1 MKAISGFRLSCIT
14 VAVMVSGIAAIVIS
28 SMPLSAQNTA
38 SPSATSPGQVTFS
51 KDVAPILQRSCQNC
65 HRPGA
70 IAPMSLLTYQDAR
83 PWVRSIKAK
92 VAQREMPPYY
102 IDRNIGIQKFKDDPS
117 LSDAEVATIVKW
129 ADSGAAQG
137 NPADM
142 PAARKF
148 DDVDKWHLGTPD
160 LVVLS
165 PEHVVPAAG
174 ADVWLDQYSDSG
186 LTEDRYI
193 KAVEVKP
200 ASAASMK
207 VLHHAHQY
215 MVPASA
221 DVEDPFVSINGDESL
236 NEYSLGKNADL
247 FPEKSGRLIKAGSK
261 IRFNVH
267 YHSNGEQITSQAA
280 VAMVFYPK
288 GYVPKHVVHTD
299 GIGTTSMQ
307 NLDIP
312 GNASDVRADG
322 YKHFDTAVKIT
333 AFQPHMHNRGK
344 RECLEALYP
353 DGRTETLNC
362 ANFNFGWGIVYNYED
377 NVAPVLPAG
386 SFLHVINWHDNS
398 SANRGNPEPR
408 NWVGSGNRTIDEM
421 AHSWVSW
428 YALTDEEYKEEA
440 AVRRAQQRPT
450 SNQ

>member
-1 MKAISGFRLSCIT
+1 
-14 VAVMVSGIAAIVIS
+14 V
-28 SMPLSAQNTA
+28 
-38 SPSATSPGQVTFS
+38 
-51 KDVAPILQRSCQNC
+51 
-65 HRPGA
+65 
-70 IAPMSLLTYQDAR
+70 
-83 PWVRSIKAK
+83 
-92 VAQREMPPYY
+92 
-102 IDRNIGIQKFKDDPS
+102 
-117 LSDAEVATIVKW
+117 
-129 ADSGAAQG
+129 
-137 NPADM
+137 
-142 PAARKF
+142 
-148 DDVDKWHLGTPD
+148 
-160 LVVLS
+160 
-165 PEHVVPAAG
+165 
-174 ADVWLDQYSDSG
+174 DQYADSG

-247 FPEKSGRLIKAGSK
+247 FPEKSVRLIKAGSK

-267 YHSNGEQITSQAA
+267 YHSNGEEITSRAA

-288 GYVPKHVVHTD
+288 GYLPKHVVHTD
-299 GIGTTSMQ
+299 GVGTTSMQ

-312 GNASDVRADG
+312 GNAGDVRQDA

-377 NVAPVLPAG
+377 DVAPVLPAG

-398 SANRGNPEPR
+398 STNRGNPEPR

-440 AVRRAQQRPT
+440 AVRRAQQKST
-450 SNQ
+450 SNY